1 MLDIEFI
8 RDNREAV
15 KNAAKNKQIDVDVDG
30 LLKLDE
36 QRRELI
42 EKTEKIRQERN
53 QHAEKLKSGKPSDTD
68 IAKGKKLKTT
78 LSELES
84 QLEPI
89 AKEYIELLKKVPNV
103 ATEDTPVGSTE
114 DQNQTLYE
122 WGDKPDFEFTPK
134 NHWEIAEARGWID
147 KERAAKVTGAR
158 FAYIKGPLVK
168 LQFAIM
174 QFTVN
179 ALTDEEVLKDLL
191 KEAKLDLPAK
201 PFMPVLPP
209 HLIRED
215 VFDDMDRLEPREDR
229 YKIDGEELWLQGSAE
244 HVMGSMYMD
253 EIIDEKDLPIRFI
266 GYATS
271 FRKEAGNYGKDME
284 GIIRM
289 HQFDKLEMET
299 LSTPETGLDEH
310 MLTIA
315 IQEYL
320 MRQLQLPYRK
330 LLKCTADIGKPNARG
345 VDLDAWLPGQ
355 KQYRE
360 THTADFMTDYQTR
373 RLKTR
378 VRRDD
383 GSVVYAHT
391 IDATAFAVGRAMV
404 AIIENN
410 QTEDMK
416 VVIPEVL
423 RPLMGG
429 IHII

>member
-15 KNAAKNKQIDVDVDG
+15 KNAAKNKQINVDVDK
-30 LLKLDE
+30 LLELDE
-36 QRRELI
+36 QRRDLI

-53 QHAEKLKSGKPSDTD
+53 QHAEKLKAGKPSDED
-68 IAKGKKLKTT
+68 VAKGKKLKDN
-78 LSELES
+78 LAELES
-84 QLEPI
+84 KLEPVV
-89 AKEYIELLKKVPNV
+89 ESFHDLLKQVPNI
-103 ATEDTPVGSTE
+103 ATEDTPVGATE
-114 DQNQTLYE
+114 NENQTVYE
-122 WGDKPDFEFTPK
+122 WGTKPDFEFKPR

-147 KERAAKVTGAR
+147 KERAAKVAGAR

-168 LQFAIM
+168 LQLAIM
-174 QFTVN
+174 QFTIN
-179 ALTDEEVLKDLL
+179 TLTDEQTLKEIL
-191 KEAKLDLPAK
+191 KEAKLELPSKSFTA
-201 PFMPVLPP
+201 VLPP
-209 HLIRED
+209 YMIRED
-215 VFDDMDRLEPREDR
+215 VFDAMDRLEPREDR
-229 YKIDGEELWLQGSAE
+229 YKIEGEDLWLQGSAE

-266 GYATS
+266 GYASS
-271 FRKEAGNYGKDME
+271 FRREAGNYGKDME
-284 GIIRM
+284 GIIRL

-315 IQEYL
+315 IQEHL
-320 MRQLQLPYRK
+320 MRQLELPYRK

-355 KQYRE
+355 GQYKE

-378 VRRDD
+378 VRRED
-383 GSVVYAHT
+383 GSIDYAHT

-416 VVIPEVL
+416 VVIPAVL

-429 IHII
+429 THVI